1 MPASSPSRRVGQLL
15 SGLVVLTLLADGAV
29 QLFQPALVA
38 SEMVRS
44 GWPVELAPVIGG
56 IAILCAL
63 LYAMPQTAVVGAIL
77 IAGFTGGAIATH
89 LRLGEMGSPP
99 QIVCIAIGLSA
110 WIGLW
115 LRGRISREPGA
126 LQPQTAMGGRVGQ
139 RRAI

>member
-1 MPASSPSRRVGQLL
+1 MSASSPSRRTGQLL
-15 SGLVVLTLLADGAV
+15 SGLVVLTLFADGAV

-38 SEMVRS
+38 TEMVRS

-63 LYAMPQTAVVGAIL
+63 LYAMPQTAVIGAIL

-99 QIVCIAIGLSA
+99 QILCIAIGLSA

-115 LRGRISREPGA
+115 LRGRISREPGILPA
-126 LQPQTAMGGRVGQ
+126 GPAIAGRGV
-139 RRAI
+139 RRAA